1 MADQRQIALESFGQ
15 IRVEDEVPVERDE
28 NRVACRDNG
37 RGTLAKAG
45 GKRSLG
51 SCPSLICVTS
61 TQRSIG
67 VVDYTPAFGLK
78 SARIRQISTMPPSTI
93 TVWPVM

>member
-1 MADQRQIALESFGQ
+1 VL
-15 IRVEDEVPVERDE
+15 VERDE

-37 RGTLAKAG
+37 RGTLHEDGQQKV
-45 GKRSLG
+45 LG
-51 SCPSLICVTS
+51 ILLSLICVTS

-67 VVDYTPAFGLK
+67 VVYYGPAFGTE
-78 SARIRQISTMPPSTI
+78 SARIRQISAMPPSTI

>member
-1 MADQRQIALESFGQ
+1 MATEL
-15 IRVEDEVPVERDE
+15 DEVC
-28 NRVACRDNG
+28 VARRNNG

-45 GKRSLG
+45 DKRSLG
-51 SCPSLICVTS
+51 SCSSLICVTS

-67 VVDYTPAFGLK
+67 VDALQSGFRIK
-78 SARIRQISTMPPSTI
+78 SPKIHQISTMPPSTI